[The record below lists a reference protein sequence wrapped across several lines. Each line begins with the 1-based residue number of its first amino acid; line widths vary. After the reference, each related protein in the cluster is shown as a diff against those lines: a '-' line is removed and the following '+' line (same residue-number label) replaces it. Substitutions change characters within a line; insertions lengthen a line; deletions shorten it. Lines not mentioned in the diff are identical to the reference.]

1 MLVWWSKYREGML
14 WDVTVGGAS
23 GLCLF
28 EKSDGRDNSFGT
40 FIVKDFQTHLA
51 SPLNPDGPLSFVKDI
66 IFRFDMYLM
75 WHNRFLGLNKDK
87 YLFCLSK
94 HISSCLK
101 ILFPAHQPRKISQ
114 WNHFQL
120 SNFND
125 VPLEPIPRRVGAL
138 DVPHLL
144 RHLQLPLPGLIV
156 KYYHLIL
163 EFIIRYYS

>member
-1 MLVWWSKYREGML
+1 ML

-75 WHNRFLGLNKDK
+75 
-87 YLFCLSK
+87 
-94 HISSCLK
+94 
-101 ILFPAHQPRKISQ
+101 
-114 WNHFQL
+114 
-120 SNFND
+120 
-125 VPLEPIPRRVGAL
+125 
-138 DVPHLL
+138 
-144 RHLQLPLPGLIV
+144 
-156 KYYHLIL
+156 
-163 EFIIRYYS
+163 